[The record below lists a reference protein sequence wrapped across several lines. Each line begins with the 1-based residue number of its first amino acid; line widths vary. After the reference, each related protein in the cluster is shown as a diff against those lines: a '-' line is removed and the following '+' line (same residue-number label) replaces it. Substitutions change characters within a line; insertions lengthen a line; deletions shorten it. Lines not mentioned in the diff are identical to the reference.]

1 VIERCG
7 IASARAAAQLDD
19 PDESFQRRFNRATF
33 RFGHGLSGHALLSLS
48 SLIDLG
54 RRLAGQNA
62 AYWSNGPVAV
72 ADGWDKGTDHPRTLT
87 ETLEAI
93 AENNS
98 LVILKSVVHDPIT
111 GPLMRAVSEA
121 IVERVGPA
129 LRDDLTSARASI
141 LIASPRRVTAYHID
155 ADVNFL
161 LQIQGD
167 KLFRVYDQT
176 DRRITSI
183 RELEAYFAGNE
194 SGAEF
199 KPAFLDS
206 SICHRLGPGLGA
218 HVPSLAPHWAQN
230 GDQVSVAIS
239 FNYDLRSI
247 AALGQLY
254 RINRRLRLFGLSPSA
269 PSGGTADRLKLA
281 TFQAVMASRR
291 FGRPLAVQ
299 ADPTG
304 WVPPRRTAVERKSR

>member
-1 VIERCG
+1 M
-7 IASARAAAQLDD
+7 QLDD
-19 PDESFQRRFNRATF
+19 PDGSFRRLYNRATF
-33 RFGHGLSGHALLSLS
+33 RFGHGLSGHALLSLPN
-48 SLIDLG
+48 LIDLG
-54 RRLAGQNA
+54 RRLAGRNS

-72 ADGWDKGTDHPRTLT
+72 ADGWGKGTEHPRTLT
-87 ETLEAI
+87 ETLETI

-98 LVILKSVVHDPIT
+98 LVILKSVVHDPVT
-111 GPLMRAVSEA
+111 GPLMRAVSLA
-121 IVERVGPA
+121 LVEQVGPA

-141 LIASPRRVTAYHID
+141 LIASPHRVTAYHID

-176 DRRITSI
+176 DRRVTGE

-194 SGAEF
+194 NGAEF
-199 KPAFLDS
+199 KPEFLDS
-206 SICHRLGPGLGA
+206 AVCHSLGPGLGA

-230 GDQVSVAIS
+230 GDLVSVAIS

-247 AALGQLY
+247 AQLGQLY
-254 RINRRLRLFGLSPSA
+254 RINRRLRRFGLSPAA
-269 PSGGTADRLKLA
+269 PSGGTADRIKLA

-291 FGRPLAVQ
+291 LGRSDALCP
-299 ADPTG
+299 DPAG
-304 WVPPRRTAVERKSR
+304 WIPP